1 MIRNLD
7 TLDSESLC
15 EELVNVL
22 RAELQEY
29 GGLLNLLDDQQETI
43 LNRKSQELMQINKQI
58 ELQADAN
65 RLLKES
71 RERIVE
77 RLVSDW
83 GATPGSSR
91 ITQLIRFF
99 PEAMQPMVKSI
110 ADEINDLIRKSRRRL
125 EQNRLLL
132 KRLSSI
138 TEEMLS
144 FINPDLVPS
153 KTYSHKGS
161 MQVKSPVRSP
171 SSMQMTA

>member
-1 MIRNLD
+1 MNRNLD
-7 TLDSESLC
+7 TADSGALC
-15 EELVNVL
+15 QELVNVL

-43 LNRKSQELMQINKQI
+43 LNRKSEELMSINKQI

-71 RERIVE
+71 RERIVV

-83 GATPGSSR
+83 GSDPAKTR
-91 ITQLIRFF
+91 ISQLISFF
-99 PEAMQPMVKSI
+99 PEAMQPMVQSI
-110 ADEINDLIRKSRRRL
+110 ADEINELIGKSRRRL

-144 FINPDLVPS
+144 FINPDLVPN
-153 KTYSHKGS
+153 KTYSAKGA
-161 MQVKSPVRSP
+161 MQVKAPASKPTSVE
-171 SSMQMTA
+171 MTA

>member
-7 TLDSESLC
+7 TADSGMLC
-15 EELVNVL
+15 QELVRIL

-29 GGLLNLLDDQQETI
+29 GGLLNLLDDQQEKI
-43 LNRKSQELMQINKQI
+43 LSRDSQELMTINKQI

-65 RLLKES
+65 RLLKET
-71 RERIVE
+71 RERIVG

-83 GATPGSSR
+83 GADSANTK
-91 ITQLIRFF
+91 ITQLVRFF
-99 PEAMQPMVKSI
+99 PEAMQPMVNSI
-110 ADEINDLIRKSRRRL
+110 ADEINELIRKSRRRL

-161 MQVKSPVRSP
+161 MQVKAPVSTP
-171 SSMQMTA
+171 SSVEMTA